1 MEFKLITTPE
11 RASYILHNLK
21 MDEAKITITYEKNG
35 LFNVIIESVFSE
47 SYIALRLFHIGID
60 FGAQTAKDAL
70 LKPTDSVKNDILNL
84 QYD

>member
-1 MEFKLITTPE
+1 MKFELVTTSD
-11 RASYILHNLK
+11 RASYILQNLK
-21 MDEAKITITYEKNG
+21 VDEAKITITYEKNG
-35 LFNVIIESVFSE
+35 LFNVIIESTFSD

-70 LKPTDSVKNDILNL
+70 LKPTNSVKNDILNL